1 MISESRTKAARAGAS
16 VAAGLRGMAS
26 CLAVVA
32 VGLPAVLA
40 LVWLGGWWLCG
51 LAAAAAV
58 LALHEYAA
66 LVRPLRPLVLAAYLG
81 AIAMLLA
88 ARLGGLTW
96 LLGSVLLTLL
106 VAFFLQILATT
117 RPPAT
122 VAIGSTVLGAVWIG
136 LGLAHVILLRDLPGD
151 GVLAVLTVLLAV
163 WAADTLAFFAG
174 RTLGKHKLAP
184 ATSPAKTWEGFVA
197 GTAAAVAVAF
207 FALYEDRDT
216 FLNIWQSLIFGGVL
230 AVSGAAGDLFES
242 ALKRDMHVKDT
253 GRLLAGHGG
262 VLDRI
267 DSLLYAAPAGFYA
280 ILAFGYG

>member
-1 MISESRTKAARAGAS
+1 MISETRARAARAGAT
-16 VAAGLRGMAS
+16 VASGFRGVAS
-26 CLAVVA
+26 RLAVVA
-32 VGLPAVLA
+32 VGLPAVLTV
-40 LVWLGGWWLCG
+40 VWLGDWWLFA
-51 LAAAAAV
+51 LAAGVAV
-58 LALHEYAA
+58 LALHEYAE

-106 VAFFLQILATT
+106 VAFALQIFATT

-136 LGLAHVILLRDLPGD
+136 LGLAHVILLRDLPD
-151 GVLAVLTVLLAV
+151 GIVAVLTVLLAV

-174 RTLGKHKLAP
+174 RTVGKHKLAP

-197 GTAAAVAVAF
+197 GTVAAVAVAF
-207 FALYEDRDT
+207 FALYEDRET
-216 FLNIWQSLIFGGVL
+216 FLNIWQSLVLGAIL

-242 ALKRDMHVKDT
+242 ALKRDMRVKDS

-267 DSLLYAAPAGFYA
+267 DSLLYAAPAAFYA
-280 ILAFGYG
+280 ILAFGHG